1 MRRSWTIFGVWGGLI
16 AILLAVE
23 VAELTRFF
31 TLPIQSVVGDPIA
44 FVTALVFTTLLA
56 VVGAIFIGLYISHRL
71 LTPGGFTPFE
81 QEMLRMRTE
90 IREIRSAVEEIRHG
104 ARAGVRRDPEPPK
117 PPRGTS

>member
-1 MRRSWTIFGVWGGLI
+1 MRRSWTIFAFWGAVI

-23 VAELTRFF
+23 IAELTQLF

-56 VVGAIFIGLYISHRL
+56 VVGAIFIGLYISHRM
-71 LTPGGFTPFE
+71 LTPGGFTPYE

-90 IREIRSAVEEIRHG
+90 VREIRAAVEEIR
-104 ARAGVRRDPEPPK
+104 RTVRVPPRDPPHPPGR
-117 PPRGTS
+117 P